1 MEHCDKG
8 NKQSLWG
15 SWAFGAAGQCFE
27 GSFHAKFGSDHE
39 ALGQP
44 PMLSRDGA

>member
-1 MEHCDKG
+1 MRQREQAELVG
-8 NKQSLWG
+8 ELG
-15 SWAFGAAGQCFE
+15 LGAAGQCFE
-27 GSFHAKFGSDHE
+27 GSLHVKFGSDHE